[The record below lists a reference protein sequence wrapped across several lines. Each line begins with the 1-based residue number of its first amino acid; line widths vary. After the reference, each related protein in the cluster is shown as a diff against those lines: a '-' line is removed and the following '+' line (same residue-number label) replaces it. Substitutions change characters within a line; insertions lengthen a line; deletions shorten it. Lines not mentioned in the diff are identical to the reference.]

1 MRIVSVFLATMMAVG
16 CGSSDSS
23 PGSGSGGRGSG
34 GSGGSGISGSGGS
47 TSGSAGSGGAATG
60 TGGSDASGGSG
71 GSAPGSG
78 GSPGNDGGADAAP
91 DTSAPRPDV
100 AHDLVGDGPSGARQV
115 ARPIGMPYAKAG
127 YYEYLPPGYGDGT
140 PRPLLVFFHGV
151 GENGDGTAGQLGR
164 VLVHGPPKIIRN
176 NQWTPDRPFV
186 VLSMQHPGAG
196 CPSATEV
203 HDFITF
209 AMNSY
214 DVDPKKIFLTGLS
227 CGGRGGWAYLGQFKG
242 EQVLAAA
249 LIAADSS
256 AAFTAAGCSLLS
268 TVAIWGFHG
277 TADTPATDSAGM
289 ANFMACPQ
297 PRKDAK
303 YNLLQ
308 GATHQQSW
316 ERVYDSPMQ
325 LNEVL
330 TWMLA
335 QTRP

>member
-1 MRIVSVFLATMMAVG
+1 RIVSVFLATMMAVG
-16 CGSSDSS
+16 CSTSDN
-23 PGSGSGGRGSG
+23 PPGAGSGSGGNSSG
-34 GSGGSGISGSGGS
+34 GSGGGGVSGTGGSASGGGAGGSGGDA
-47 TSGSAGSGGAATG
+47 TGTGGAAGSGGAATG
-60 TGGSDASGGSG
+60 TGGSGGS
-71 GSAPGSG
+71 SG
-78 GSPGNDGGADAAP
+78 EDGGADAV
-91 DTSAPRPDV
+91 APRPDV
-100 AHDLVGDGPSGARQV
+100 ARDAVGGGPSGMRQV
-115 ARPIGMPYAKAG
+115 ARPIGMPYPKNG

-140 PRPLLVFFHGV
+140 PRPLLVFFHGI

-176 NQWTPDRPFV
+176 NQWTADRPFV
-186 VLSMQHPGAG
+186 VLSVQHPGAG
-196 CPSATEV
+196 CPSAAEV

-209 AMNSY
+209 AMGQY

-277 TADTPATDSAGM
+277 TADSPATDSAGM

-303 YNLLQ
+303 YTLLQ